1 MFTMLVN
8 KSKYANPR
16 LFIGLWRDLGQNFRT
31 IGQKARR
38 LPVFRDA
45 TDRRRLTCVAR
56 GVVCSHTNREE

>member
-1 MFTMLVN
+1 
-8 KSKYANPR
+8 
-16 LFIGLWRDLGQNFRT
+16 
-31 IGQKARR
+31 